1 MFQDLDGYNQK
12 QFLTF
17 FVGRFKKHLELS
29 YFAFSKVF
37 VSITFVLFDMS
48 FGYNVIFII
57 LVTVFYWSLYSCGS
71 QHNCYID
78 RWRQCDCGV
87 YAKTN

>member
-37 VSITFVLFDMS
+37 VSISLVLF
-48 FGYNVIFII
+48 GLI
-57 LVTVFYWSLYSCGS
+57 
-71 QHNCYID
+71 
-78 RWRQCDCGV
+78 
-87 YAKTN
+87 